1 MMNLFSS
8 SFTSDWSLLLWML
21 WPLEFVCWL
30 LIWSPAVALLE
41 YAAHRW
47 IMHKANST
55 LDPDLCQLKA
65 HGKHHQG
72 DNGLDF
78 VDVPLRNTLR
88 LTAPLFLIVLLCGLM
103 AGQAANTLLPTA
115 ALFAWTVLYVYLWN
129 RMHRAIHGVETN
141 WFRHS
146 GPLYRFYRRHHLRHH
161 HQPRTNFG
169 TVFPITDYVFFTWA
183 TTRHRVRTV
192 ELMASAACA
201 EDGAV

>member
-1 MMNLFSS
+1 MLPAFL
-8 SFTSDWSLLLWML
+8 TSDGSLLLGIL
-21 WPLEFVCWL
+21 WLRDFGCWL

-47 IMHKANST
+47 IMHKANPP

-72 DNGLDF
+72 DNGLDY
-78 VDVPLRNTLR
+78 VDVPLLNTLR
-88 LTAPLFLIVLLCGLM
+88 LTAPLFLIVFLCGLV
-103 AGQAANTLLPTA
+103 AGQAASTLAPAA
-115 ALFAWTVLYVYLWN
+115 ALLAWTVFYVYLWN

-141 WFRHS
+141 WFRRC

-169 TVFPITDYVFFTWA
+169 TVFPITDYVFCTWA
-183 TTRHRVRTV
+183 TTRHRARAG
-192 ELMASAACA
+192 ELMAPAACA
-201 EDGAV
+201 KDGAT